1 MNHYKDWRPERLL
14 EPAPRCSST
23 LNLPLS
29 DADPQSGIPSGTI
42 ELFWQ
47 SEPPQGW
54 EIVKGVIVCR
64 KV

>member
-1 MNHYKDWRPERLL
+1 MQNKDWRPDYLL
-14 EPAPRCSST
+14 EPTPRCT
-23 LNLPLS
+23 QTFELPLVS
-29 DADPQSGIPSGTI
+29 ADPHSGIPSGTI

-47 SEPPQGW
+47 SDPPEGW